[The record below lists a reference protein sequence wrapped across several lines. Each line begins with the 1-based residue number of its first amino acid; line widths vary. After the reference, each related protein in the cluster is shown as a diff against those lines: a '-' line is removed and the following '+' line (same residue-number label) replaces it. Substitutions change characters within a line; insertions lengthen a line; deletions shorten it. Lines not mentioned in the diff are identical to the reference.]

1 MKVTLEDALSVLGKY
16 VEERKPV
23 LAVFLTPSMS
33 VARVTGT
40 IRISMVDGVT
50 AYLIAGKGRPFEALW
65 PDFFSYPRKSLSSGP
80 DGGVVTVR
88 TS

>member
-1 MKVTLEDALSVLGKY
+1 MKVTQEDALSVLGKY

-23 LAVFLTPSMS
+23 LAVFWTPSMS

-50 AYLIAGKGRPFEALW
+50 AYLIAGKEDRLNRYGLI
-65 PDFFSYPRKSLSSGP
+65 SSVIPARRTVPGP
-80 DGGVVTVR
+80 MVG
-88 TS
+88 S